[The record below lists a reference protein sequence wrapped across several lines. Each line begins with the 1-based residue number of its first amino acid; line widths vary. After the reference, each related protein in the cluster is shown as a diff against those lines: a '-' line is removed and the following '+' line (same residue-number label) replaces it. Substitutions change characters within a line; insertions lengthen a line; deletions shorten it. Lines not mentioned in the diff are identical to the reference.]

1 MKDQEK
7 KRTIRTDVKIH
18 KRTPQ
23 RPASRPS
30 DIYIS
35 SKSKT
40 NVVVKRVRQLMVN
53 EHYSSVTLHG
63 MGATVSKA
71 ISIAQ
76 AIQSAL
82 HDQVSLKPVTGTVK
96 LIDDVIPE
104 NMVLDC

>member
-1 MKDQEK
+1 MNSTRTYILSVKAANEEWVRLRK
-7 KRTIRTDVKIH
+7 KY
-18 KRTPQ
+18 
-23 RPASRPS
+23 
-30 DIYIS
+30 IYS
-35 SKSKT
+35 
-40 NVVVKRVRQLMVN
+40 
-53 EHYSSVTLHG
+53 YSSVTLHG

>member
-1 MKDQEK
+1 
-7 KRTIRTDVKIH
+7 
-18 KRTPQ
+18 
-23 RPASRPS
+23 
-30 DIYIS
+30 
-35 SKSKT
+35 
-40 NVVVKRVRQLMVN
+40 
-53 EHYSSVTLHG
+53 

>member
-1 MKDQEK
+1 MNSTRTYILSVKAANEEWVRLRK
-7 KRTIRTDVKIH
+7 KN
-18 KRTPQ
+18 
-23 RPASRPS
+23 
-30 DIYIS
+30 IYS
-35 SKSKT
+35 
-40 NVVVKRVRQLMVN
+40 
-53 EHYSSVTLHG
+53 YSSVTLHG